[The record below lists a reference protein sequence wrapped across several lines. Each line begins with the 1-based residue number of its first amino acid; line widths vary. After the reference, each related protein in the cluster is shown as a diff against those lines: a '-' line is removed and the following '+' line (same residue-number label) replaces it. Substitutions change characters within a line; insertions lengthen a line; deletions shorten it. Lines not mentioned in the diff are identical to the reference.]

1 MLILFGGP
9 VSFMNLAVR
18 VVGGLSDASAPALD
32 LWGLAASACVVPRP
46 TASISALAKERV
58 SSRG

>member
-1 MLILFGGP
+1 M
-9 VSFMNLAVR
+9 SFMNLAVR